1 MAATNANGT
10 GDAAYSWMWTL
21 AEIHV
26 GIMTACMPAM
36 KLFVGWICG
45 EKEVQTGEDEGET
58 IGGGGQRR
66 KKGALEEGV
75 GGSDSDWS
83 ARYEMGVQD
92 VRPQ

>member
-1 MAATNANGT
+1 
-10 GDAAYSWMWTL
+10 MWTL

-36 KLFVGWICG
+36 KLFVGWIRG
-45 EKEVQTGEDEGET
+45 EKEVQSGENEGET

-75 GGSDSDWS
+75 GGSDWS
-83 ARYEMGVQD
+83 GMYEMGVQD